1 MMTSLLK
8 NNDIIKTK
16 NRQRINIHN
25 VRRNCHDINVVRNL
39 GIRLQRILR
48 YRRWRRCQ
56 ARSNIVRDLHKG
68 SPGIGINF
76 YALICTVAAAF
87 IVPCQPPPPPPP
99 PLLSAHQ
106 ICQDNERDA
115 RAPRGQLARS
125 SNLVGKCRALATV
138 PLIIPRRYPRR
149 RRNGSFTICL
159 CILRA
164 RNRVIARPRFSF
176 HHLFV
181 WRHVRFDWKER
192 ERKSEKGRERGDG
205 SSRYWNLVRS
215 ARNNHRCG
223 NAMATFSYSVGK
235 YRG

>member
-1 MMTSLLK
+1 M
-8 NNDIIKTK
+8 
-16 NRQRINIHN
+16 
-25 VRRNCHDINVVRNL
+25 
-39 GIRLQRILR
+39 
-48 YRRWRRCQ
+48 
-56 ARSNIVRDLHKG
+56 
-68 SPGIGINF
+68 
-76 YALICTVAAAF
+76 AAAF

-99 PLLSAHQ
+99 PLRSAHQ

-192 ERKSEKGRERGDG
+192 ERGRKGERGRMDLRDIGTWSEARGIIIDAETRWLHSLIRWANIEDEDG
-205 SSRYWNLVRS
+205 
-215 ARNNHRCG
+215 
-223 NAMATFSYSVGK
+223 FE
-235 YRG
+235 

>member
-1 MMTSLLK
+1 MA
-8 NNDIIKTK
+8 
-16 NRQRINIHN
+16 
-25 VRRNCHDINVVRNL
+25 
-39 GIRLQRILR
+39 
-48 YRRWRRCQ
+48 
-56 ARSNIVRDLHKG
+56 ARSNIVRDPHKG

-87 IVPCQPPPPPPP
+87 IVPRHPTAP
-99 PLLSAHQ
+99 PLPTKFVR
-106 ICQDNERDA
+106 IMRDA
-115 RAPRGQLARS
+115 RAPRGQLVHS

-149 RRNGSFTICL
+149 RRNGSFAICF

-181 WRHVRFDWKER
+181 WRHVRLDAKETER
-192 ERKSEKGRERGDG
+192 ERERMDLRDIG
-205 SSRYWNLVRS
+205 NFIRS

-235 YRG
+235 YRRWGWVE